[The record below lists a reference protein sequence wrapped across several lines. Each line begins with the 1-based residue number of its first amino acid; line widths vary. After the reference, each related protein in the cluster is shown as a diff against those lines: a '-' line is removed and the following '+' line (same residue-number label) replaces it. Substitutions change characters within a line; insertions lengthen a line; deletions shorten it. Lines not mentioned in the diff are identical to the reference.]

1 MKFEYLIYN
10 LVIIAGP
17 LALSFEKG
25 VHYISR
31 WKYFLPAIVVVLI
44 PFIIWDSLV
53 TGKHWWFNEN
63 YTLDFRL
70 AGLPLE
76 EWLFFITVPFACLF
90 VWEIIRAKSRNPVR
104 LKLSPIQWLLIAGF
118 IPGIFFLFD
127 GRQYTGITLFA
138 LGITAL
144 LDMLLKTDIL
154 LRPRTYLYLAII
166 TAFILIFNGFL
177 TARPVVLYNNAFQLS
192 FHIFT
197 IPIEDFGY
205 GYSLILLNTIL
216 YDKFKGV
223 TNE

>member
-53 TGKHWWFNEN
+53 TGKHWWFNEH

-90 VWEIIRAKSRNPVR
+90 VWEIIRTKSRNPVR

-127 GRQYTGITLFA
+127 GRHYTGITLFA

-177 TARPVVLYNNAFQLS
+177 TARPVVLYNNAFQLP